1 MKKRLWC
8 NLGVIFSAVF
18 LMMGILFHTSLTA
31 GAAEK
36 SKVYL
41 TIEKF
46 TIGQGYILE
55 PKVIEI
61 TEGEKVSDI
70 LTRVTKSEGIEIV
83 ATSNSSIGWYM
94 EGFKNVDSG
103 NGTVPKCIQ
112 NMTSGALTDTD
123 LNPASQKNCN
133 YPDLCDFSYT
143 SSAGWCYS
151 VNTEWP
157 DNGMS
162 HWTAKN
168 GDVIRIR
175 FTLYGSGADLGI
187 GRGGVQLADVSTITR
202 RMAIYNQYKD
212 LGVSKA
218 YLSAYDNARKVVSD
232 MDSTQIQ
239 VNNALNALP
248 TEEQMAKW
256 PAEEA
261 ARLEQEAK
269 AKKEAERLRLI
280 KKYTPKKTT
289 LNSVKKAG
297 TGKMK
302 LTWKKVSSATGYQVY
317 MSTKKNSG
325 YKRVATIKK
334 NKTVTY
340 TKKSLK
346 KGKTYYFK
354 IRTYKKVGKT
364 TYYGSYS
371 NVRKLKMK

>member
-1 MKKRLWC
+1 MKKRIPNRLKMM
-8 NLGVIFSAVF
+8 LLSALFLLVGVFIKTPTVK
-18 LMMGILFHTSLTA
+18 
-31 GAAEK
+31 AAEK
-36 SKVYL
+36 STVYL

-55 PKVIEI
+55 PKAIEI
-61 TEGEKVSDI
+61 TEGEKISDI
-70 LTRVTKSEGIEIV
+70 LTRVTKNEGIEMV
-83 ATSNSSIGWYM
+83 TSNTSNGWYL

-103 NGTVPKCIQ
+103 NGTVAKCIQ
-112 NMTSGALTDTD
+112 NMTSGAMTDVD

-143 SSAGWCYS
+143 SSSGWCYS
-151 VNTEWP
+151 VNTKWP

-162 HWTAKN
+162 HRTAEN

-187 GRGGVQLADVSTITR
+187 GRGSVQLPDVSTITR

-218 YLSAYDNARKVVSD
+218 YLSAYNNARQVVSD

-256 PAEEA
+256 PAEEKT
-261 ARLEQEAK
+261 RLEQEAK
-269 AKKEAERLRLI
+269 EKEEAERIKLL

-289 LNSVKKAG
+289 LKSVKKAG

-302 LTWKKVSSATGYQVY
+302 LTWKKVSGATGYQVY
-317 MSTKKNSG
+317 MSTKKSSG